1 MILFFIISLSLK
13 SYDTPN
19 DGGGSITIEVLGVE
33 KELKNGFVYRNSP
46 EETEF
51 EFLGILSRTLY
62 KYIDDGVVNSKEY
75 LYKVVLEFEDTTIT
89 LYTGPVSAKAQWYD
103 KTRTSVLIFLIIF
116 SGLVLWFIQLARK
129 NPEGLFIRKIPALDA
144 IDEAVGRSTEMGKPT
159 FFIHGLSGITDAG
172 TLAALTILRRVSS
185 KVAEYDTPIIV
196 TNYDPIVM
204 AASSETVKQAY
215 AEVGKIDNFNEK
227 NIVYLTYEQFG
238 YTAGVDGL
246 MIRESPGAVFLQGF
260 FYAESL
266 ILAETGHS
274 VGAIQIAGTTAATQ
288 LPFFIAACDYVLIGE
303 ETLAASSYIG
313 REPVMLGSVKGSD
326 YGKMFIM
333 IFIGIG
339 VVFATITSILK
350 LTGNTTLMNLFEQFM
365 GWL

>member
-1 MILFFIISLSLK
+1 MIVLLIFSLGIRA
-13 SYDTPN
+13 YDTPD
-19 DGGGSITIEVLGVE
+19 DGGSSITIEVLGID
-33 KELKNGFVYRNSP
+33 KELRNGYIYRNSP
-46 EETEF
+46 EDTTF
-51 EFLGILSRTLY
+51 EFLGLLSRTLY
-62 KYIDDGVVNSKEY
+62 KYVDDNATNSKEY
-75 LYKVVLEFEDTTIT
+75 MYKVVLEFEDTTLT
-89 LYTGPVSAKAQWYD
+89 LFTGPVSAKAQWYN
-103 KTRTSVLIFLIIF
+103 KTRTSTLIFLIIF
-116 SGLVLWFIQLARK
+116 SAFVIWFIQLARK

-204 AASSETVKQAY
+204 AASAETVKQAY
-215 AEVGKIDNFNEK
+215 AEVGKIDYFNEK

-246 MIRESPGAVFLQGF
+246 MIRENPGAVFLQGY

-326 YGKMFIM
+326 YGKLFIM
-333 IFIGIG
+333 LFIVAG
-339 VVFATITSILK
+339 VLFATIAEILN
-350 LTGNTTLMNLFEQFM
+350 LAGNPFLMNIFDKFM

>member
-1 MILFFIISLSLK
+1 MILLILSLSVK
-13 SYDTPN
+13 AFDTPN
-19 DGGGSITIEVLGVE
+19 DGGGSITIEVVGLNGD
-33 KELKNGFVYRNSP
+33 LKNGYVYRNSM
-46 EETEF
+46 EDTTF
-51 EFLGILSRTLY
+51 ELRGLISRTSY
-62 KYIDDGVVNSKEY
+62 KYVDDGAENGKEY
-75 LYKVVLEFEDTTIT
+75 LYKVELEFDDTTLT
-89 LYTGPVSAKAQWYD
+89 LFTGPVSAKAQWYD
-103 KTRTSVLIFLIIF
+103 PTRTSVLIFLIIF
-116 SGLVLWFIQLARK
+116 SGFVLWFIQLARK

-185 KVAEYDTPIIV
+185 KVAEYETPLIV

-246 MIRESPGAVFLQGF
+246 MIRENPGAVFLQGY

-326 YGKMFIM
+326 YGKLFIM

-339 VVFATITSILK
+339 VIFATIATILNIKGNSILMNAF
-350 LTGNTTLMNLFEQFM
+350 NTFM

>member
-1 MILFFIISLSLK
+1 MIFFWIISLSIK

-19 DGGGSITIEVLGVE
+19 DGGRSITIKVLGIDR
-33 KELKNGFVYRNSP
+33 ELKNGFVYRNAP
-46 EETEF
+46 EDTTF
-51 EFLGILSRTLY
+51 EFIGLLSRTLY
-62 KYIDDGVVNSKEY
+62 RYVDDGVKNSKEY
-75 LYKVVLEFEDTTIT
+75 LYKVELQFEDTTIT
-89 LYTGPVSAKAQWYD
+89 IFTGPVSAKAQWYD

-116 SGLVLWFIQLARK
+116 SGLVIWFIQLARK

-159 FFIHGLSGITDAG
+159 FFIHGLSGITEAG
-172 TLAALTILRRVSS
+172 TLAALTVLRRVSS

-204 AASSETVKQAY
+204 AASAETVKQAY

-246 MIRESPGAVFLQGF
+246 MIRENPGAVFLQGY

-339 VVFATITSILK
+339 VIFATIASIMNFA
-350 LTGNTTLMNLFEQFM
+350 GNSTLINIMDTFM